1 MLNIRKCNGFSLAE
15 ALIALLVVSLITL
28 ATVPVITKKK
38 RDVSQGT
45 HGEWVCYMNGS
56 THITRITKDGK
67 TTTSAGS
74 DCTFVPPGGAKN
86 FSVKVVGGGGGGA
99 SGSRPEPKTYYNS
112 TSFKPEKNGDYIVA
126 VIGGGGG
133 GGQIRCGSQ
142 ARTGGTGGWDIQE
155 ITLRSD
161 KTCNVTVGHAGAGNC
176 GHNSS
181 PRSQVD
187 GGTTEFNC
195 NGYIVRA
202 TGGEVGDSRDTD
214 ASDCDWKGWSQ
225 GRGGSP
231 NGQGY
236 IQTGNL
242 YQQNIINNTRLQRYI
257 PSTAYGRGGSVGNE
271 SGRGC
276 GAGTKGAVS
285 VTRINTTGGGAGS
298 PGASVIKTYP
308 KLNVIKVRLGAGGA
322 GGTGNSTSGYTGGNT
337 TFGSLITA
345 MGGNPGEPEF
355 SVSNGTQAKGQNAS
369 TPSYTVTTSLQR
381 SYGGYT
387 SMNSSRHAT
396 AAGGSSF
403 DGINGAGSGGAGGGG
418 SLDEFGYGATG
429 RPGIVVVNW

>member
-1 MLNIRKCNGFSLAE
+1 MIEIRKLAGFSLAE
-15 ALIALLVVSLITL
+15 ALMALLVVSLITV
-28 ATVPVITKKK
+28 ATVPVVTKKK

-45 HGEWVCYMNGS
+45 HGEWVCYMSGS
-56 THITRITKDGK
+56 SHVTQITKDGK
-67 TTTSAGS
+67 TSTSTGS

-99 SGSRPEPKTYYNS
+99 AGSRPEPKTYYNS

-133 GGQIRCGSQ
+133 GGQVRCGTQ

-155 ITLRSD
+155 VALRSD
-161 KTCNVTVGHAGAGNC
+161 RTCYITIGSASKG
-176 GHNSS
+176 
-181 PRSQVD
+181 RSEN
-187 GGTTEFNC
+187 GGDTLFSC
-195 NGYIVRA
+195 NGYDVRA
-202 TGGEVGDSRDTD
+202 TGGHGGDSRDTD
-214 ASDCDWKGWSQ
+214 ASDCDWKGWNDGQ
-225 GRGGSP
+225 GGSP
-231 NGQGY
+231 NGQSY
-236 IQTGNL
+236 IQTDNR
-242 YQQNIINNTRLQRYI
+242 YMENIINNTRLQRYI
-257 PSTAYGRGGSVGNE
+257 PSTAYGRGGHIGDE
-271 SGRGC
+271 SGRAC
-276 GAGTKGAVS
+276 GTGSKGAAS

-322 GGTGNSTSGYTGGNT
+322 GGTGNGASGGTGGNT

-387 SMNSSRHAT
+387 SMNSSKNAT

-403 DGINGAGSGGAGGGG
+403 NGINGAGSGGAGGGG
-418 SLDEFGYGATG
+418 SLDEYGYGAAG